1 MVEGT
6 FLFGAIPE
14 KNHFI
19 FKTSLLSVC
28 AGCGR
33 LSRLRRISQSDNE
46 HRRSDVR
53 FPQMLHTPHQA
64 KSCDDRV
71 RWGCDIPATVIGLV
85 SVASEG
91 SIGSVMINCRLP
103 PGKRPSE
110 RRCLVGWLLSQLE
123 PCSDGIDR
131 QSKPGIFTCE
141 YRGDD
146 PPGSAT
152 SLLQYSF
159 RDKFLRSRI
168 VS

>member
-1 MVEGT
+1 M
-6 FLFGAIPE
+6 I
-14 KNHFI
+14 
-19 FKTSLLSVC
+19 VC
-28 AGCGR
+28 GGVV
-33 LSRLRRISQSDNE
+33 N
-46 HRRSDVR
+46 
-53 FPQMLHTPHQA
+53 
-64 KSCDDRV
+64 
-71 RWGCDIPATVIGLV
+71 IPATVIGLV

-91 SIGSVMINCRLP
+91 SIGSVMINCRLSPGERP
-103 PGKRPSE
+103 PE
-110 RRCLVGWLLSQLE
+110 RRCLVGLLLSQLE

-141 YRGDD
+141 YRGVN